1 MSNFRN
7 VIRARFFIVFP
18 IITRLNL
25 STLHFFKQ
33 KSSFLKNVNYI
44 KSYSFDFDFKKNCL
58 KKIAK
63 VERCL
68 DIRRQGF
75 VVNVDTMGF
84 VCYESGLLF
93 YFSLS
98 TFVRIYPLYI
108 ISRCLVSEVSRTKQ
122 SLRSNLKETSQ
133 TRHPKE
139 ALQRSAHFFGRFKV
153 NFCVLR

>member
-1 MSNFRN
+1 MDIVSNFRN

-108 ISRCLVSEVSRTKQ
+108 ISRCLVSEVSQKKFLKDVANKKQPERNFVNETPKRCTTTKRAL
-122 SLRSNLKETSQ
+122 LRS
-133 TRHPKE
+133 
-139 ALQRSAHFFGRFKV
+139 F
-153 NFCVLR
+153 